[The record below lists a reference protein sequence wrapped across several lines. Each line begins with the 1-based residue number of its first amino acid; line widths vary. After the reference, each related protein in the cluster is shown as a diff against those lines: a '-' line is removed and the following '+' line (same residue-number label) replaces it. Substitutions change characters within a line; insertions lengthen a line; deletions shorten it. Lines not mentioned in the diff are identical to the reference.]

1 MSDVSSF
8 CMSSHVFL
16 TLKEAQTVMAYEETV
31 DVVVALRVRREIP
44 GLTFV
49 FTDLNPFYCL
59 YFSSLL
65 MH

>member
-1 MSDVSSF
+1 MSDVSSLS
-8 CMSSHVFL
+8 MSSHVL
-16 TLKEAQTVMAYEETV
+16 LALKEAQTVMAYEQTV

-49 FTDLNPFYCL
+49 FTDLDPFYCL
-59 YFSSLL
+59 YFGSLL